1 MIVEVPVC
9 HSNLPAISFSYN
21 VLFIF
26 PIIIIIGIMNLD
38 HINSKN
44 PNLRT
49 AQTPM
54 ALYQGGGGSKLG
66 KFTIVKTNKVFLS
79 KLQILF
85 FY

>member
-38 HINSKN
+38 HINSKK
-44 PNLRT
+44 PNLHT
-49 AQTPM
+49 AQTPT
-54 ALYQGGGGSKLG
+54 ALYLGGLIFLVDVDFSK
-66 KFTIVKTNKVFLS
+66 I
-79 KLQILF
+79 
-85 FY
+85 